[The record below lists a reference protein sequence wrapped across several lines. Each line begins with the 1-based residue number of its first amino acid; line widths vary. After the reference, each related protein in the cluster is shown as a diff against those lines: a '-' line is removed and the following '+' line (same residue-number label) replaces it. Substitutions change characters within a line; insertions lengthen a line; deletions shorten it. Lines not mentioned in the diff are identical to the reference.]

1 MTKHTRLIPPDVVE
15 ARGRLHAIA
24 ELSHLPSHLWP
35 QPPQR
40 DGRQPSPEIVARG
53 IAHLRLCAM
62 AYIEELSRLV
72 HTGLLAMEGGQSIS
86 PAFTGITE
94 YRTRGVWDAR
104 EPLGAGMA
112 RLEYMHEQFDQLEI
126 VLHGGIVHGI
136 THAGLELRL
145 NYTTSEEW
153 YE

>member
-1 MTKHTRLIPPDVVE
+1 MKHTRLIPPDVVE
-15 ARGRLHAIA
+15 ARGRLRAIA

-40 DGRQPSPEIVARG
+40 GARQPSPEIVARG

-72 HTGLLAMEGGQSIS
+72 HTGLIAMEPGSSRS

-94 YRTRGVWDAR
+94 YRTQGLWDVR
-104 EPLGAGMA
+104 SPTGWMA
-112 RLEYMHEQFDQLEI
+112 RLEYLYQQFDEVEI

-136 THAGLELRL
+136 THAGLELRI
-145 NYTTSEEW
+145 NYTTTEEW